1 MLVVTTALSF
11 FLHKQIL
18 EFLLIPADAITST
31 PGRLV
36 FVDVTEMFGVMMK
49 VSMLSGF
56 ILASPIILLQII
68 LFVSP
73 GLTTSEKRYL
83 YLFLPGVLLS
93 FFSGAAFAYYILI
106 PPAMNFLIN
115 FGGNIAEPMIRIS
128 NYINLVIMLIFWLG
142 LVFETPIVMF
152 ILAKTRVVSAS
163 TFRSWRRYWIV
174 VAFVLGA
181 FITPTFDPINQAFVA
196 IPLIALFEIG
206 IILSR
211 FSGNK

>member
-1 MLVVTTALSF
+1 MIN
-11 FLHKQIL
+11 IL
-18 EFLLIPADAITST
+18 KILAFLLIPADAITAT

-93 FFSGAAFAYYILI
+93 FFSGAAFAYYVLI
-106 PPAMNFLIN
+106 PPAMDFLIN

-128 NYINLVIMLIFWLG
+128 NYVNLVIMLIFWLG

-152 ILAKTRVVSAS
+152 ILAKTRVVSSS

-174 VAFVLGA
+174 VAFILGA
-181 FITPTFDPINQAFVA
+181 FITPTFDPINQALVA

-206 IILSR
+206 TILSR
-211 FSGNK
+211 FAGNK

>member
-1 MLVVTTALSF
+1 M
-11 FLHKQIL
+11 
-18 EFLLIPADAITST
+18 
-31 PGRLV
+31 

-93 FFSGAAFAYYILI
+93 FFSGAAFAYYVLI
-106 PPAMNFLIN
+106 PPAMDFLIN

-128 NYINLVIMLIFWLG
+128 NYVNLVIMLIFWLG

-152 ILAKTRVVSAS
+152 ILAKTRVVSSS

-174 VAFVLGA
+174 VAFILGA
-181 FITPTFDPINQAFVA
+181 FITPTFDPINQALVA

-206 IILSR
+206 TILSR
-211 FSGNK
+211 FAGNK